1 MKNVEALKKLAVAMK
16 GSGSEA
22 DITEERIA
30 GVILYMAEHWDEFNT
45 GSGTSVSVDTLS
57 GATETGTS
65 LMKAADAQTARNA
78 IGAGEPYTLPA
89 AGDAIGGVKK
99 CAAVDFTKDSAT
111 AETCATAIDAL
122 ITNMKAA
129 GMM

>member
-1 MKNVEALKKLAVAMK
+1 MNNVEALKKLAVAIK

-22 DITEERIA
+22 DITADRIA
-30 GVILYMAEHWDEFNT
+30 GVILWMAEHWDEIST
-45 GSGTSVSVDTLS
+45 GSGADVSVDTLS
-57 GATETGTS
+57 GATATGKS
-65 LMKAADAQTARNA
+65 LMKAADAQAARDA

-89 AGDAIGGVKK
+89 AGAAIGGGKK
-99 CAAVDFTKDSAT
+99 VNFTKDSAT
-111 AETCATAIDAL
+111 AETCAAAIDAL

>member
-1 MKNVEALKKLAVAMK
+1 MNNVEALKKLAVAIK

-22 DITEERIA
+22 DITADRIA
-30 GVILYMAEHWDEFNT
+30 GVILWMAEHWDEIST
-45 GSGTSVSVDTLS
+45 GSGADVSVDTLS
-57 GATETGTS
+57 GATATGKS
-65 LMKAADAQTARNA
+65 LMKAADAQAARDA

-89 AGDAIGGVKK
+89 AGAAIGGVKK
-99 CAAVDFTKDSAT
+99 SAAVNFTKDSAT
-111 AETCATAIDAL
+111 AETCAAAIDAL

>member
-30 GVILYMAEHWDEFNT
+30 GVILYMAEHWDEFNS
-45 GSGTSVSVDTLS
+45 GSGAPVSVDTLS
-57 GATETGTS
+57 GATETGKS

-89 AGDAIGGVKK
+89 AGDVIGGVKK
-99 CAAVDFTKDSAT
+99 CAAVDFTKDAAT

>member
-16 GSGSEA
+16 GSGSEE

-30 GVILYMAEHWDEFNT
+30 GVILWMAEHWDEISA
-45 GSGTSVSVDTLS
+45 GSSASASVDTLN
-57 GATETGTS
+57 GATETGKS
-65 LMKAADAQTARNA
+65 LLKAANAQAARNV
-78 IGAGEPYTLPA
+78 IGAGTPYTLPA

-99 CAAVDFTKDSAT
+99 CATVEFTKDSAT
-111 AETCATAIDAL
+111 AETCAMAIDAL